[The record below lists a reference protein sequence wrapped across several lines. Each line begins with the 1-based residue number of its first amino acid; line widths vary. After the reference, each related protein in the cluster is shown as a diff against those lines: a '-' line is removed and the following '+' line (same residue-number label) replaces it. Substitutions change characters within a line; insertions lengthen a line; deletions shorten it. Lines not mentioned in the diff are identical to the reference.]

1 MFDDD
6 DKDEE
11 FLNEPIDGQM
21 SIFELPL
28 NNSNEDDEEEFD
40 NSPVEGQYSLFADEY
55 LSNIRTD
62 SDKVSSVRQEPKSV
76 CNKCEEDIDNSQS
89 VVDDYTCD
97 LNEQAQY
104 EQEETSGIDYQ
115 LPNEIDILKTDGGW
129 NELSRRKSDLEKEQ
143 DELYSN
149 ESATN
154 EIDGGTNDAM
164 DVDYE
169 NQDTSNDYELDIEDE
184 DNLSNDDSLSYGG
197 DFNCSDYSDSSDN
210 SNSSSDYNSI
220 GDDCSNSE
228 SGDNTLNESLEHGV
242 ESGEPYGCNDE
253 IDGGE
258 SLASGESEKAH
269 KSVCSDVFAESDSL
283 NTIRIK
289 TEKSKERKSNNMD
302 YENTDIKGKK
312 RNDGGH
318 TDYRIQSIDEVLHN
332 SMIPYS
338 EFVLLDRALPRVED
352 GLKPVQRRILYTM
365 IEQGLTPD
373 KPFRKCAKV
382 VGDCLG
388 KYHPHGDTSVYDAM
402 VRMAQPYNM
411 RGVLVQGH
419 GNFGSIDG
427 DSAAAMR
434 YTEAKLAPLAL
445 ELLRD
450 IDKDTVNW
458 SFNFDDSLKEPD
470 TLPGRFPNLLV
481 NGAMGIA
488 VGLATNIP
496 PHNLNEV
503 IDGVVA
509 LIEHP
514 NIPLK
519 DMMKIIKGPDFPTGG
534 IISTD
539 ELYQAYETGRGKITI
554 RAKTA
559 FEDAGAGKTNIVI
572 SEIPYQKNKASLLA
586 KIADIREDK
595 KGVLL
600 GIQDIKD
607 ESDRKGM
614 RAVITVKAGYD
625 ASDILKLLFKYSDLQ
640 SSFGINMVAIAD
652 GKPKQLSLMQI
663 LKYYLN
669 YQVEIIVRRTK
680 FDLNNAKERLHILE
694 GLHIAIV
701 NIDEVVQIIKTSKST
716 TEAKQRLRECF
727 LLSEKQAQAILD
739 MRLARLTS
747 LEVYKIEQEMQQ
759 LRELIEK
766 LTAILNSK
774 KLQLE
779 TIKTELLEIKRRHS
793 MPRATKIVKAFEE
806 IDVDSILEANKVVE
820 DTYVALTYGGTI
832 KRMQP
837 KHYETTV
844 KEFSPTL
851 TESELNY
858 NIIKTTT
865 DKSLVAFTNKGNAV
879 KIPVESLKEVKWR
892 DKGATLRSICKE
904 LDVDEK
910 FVAMFEVDDKSN
922 DELLFVTKQGM
933 SKRTLL
939 NKYAVSKQIYVA
951 IKLKEG
957 DALVSVCK
965 VIKGETLLMVTKQGM
980 ALNCDVEDIAVLER
994 VSQGAKA
1001 MSVNK
1006 GDNICYAG
1014 SIPMIGELVLATQ
1027 KGFGKRINLGNIELG
1042 KKANKGT
1049 KVFAM
1054 IENDSIVF
1062 ADVSNTNSLYAVK
1075 FSGNSEFAKRELRE
1089 FFPDSKKGKG
1099 KSLSINKNGDK
1110 INIVYKFNS

>member
-6 DKDEE
+6 ETDDE
-11 FLNEPIDGQM
+11 FRNDPIDGQM
-21 SIFELPL
+21 SIFELPV
-28 NNSNEDDEEEFD
+28 NEPTEEEPEID
-40 NSPVEGQYSLFADEY
+40 NEPCEGQYSMFEQDYLDSLGVSEHRDEDSDNAVSEDNSNNTTSSEYEDNSINTEYEDNCIDSYSINNNAD
-55 LSNIRTD
+55 SNYSVEEHSVEEESTTSEESTIEENTNDTDNTD
-62 SDKVSSVRQEPKSV
+62 S
-76 CNKCEEDIDNSQS
+76 
-89 VVDDYTCD
+89 
-97 LNEQAQY
+97 
-104 EQEETSGIDYQ
+104 IDY
-115 LPNEIDILKTDGGW
+115 NE
-129 NELSRRKSDLEKEQ
+129 NE
-143 DELYSN
+143 
-149 ESATN
+149 N
-154 EIDGGTNDAM
+154 EIDGGCDEGEDLDFNNTETIETCTN
-164 DVDYE
+164 E
-169 NQDTSNDYELDIEDE
+169 STTNS
-184 DNLSNDDSLSYGG
+184 DNENDD
-197 DFNCSDYSDSSDN
+197 DEN
-210 SNSSSDYNSI
+210 
-220 GDDCSNSE
+220 GDDEYSEREYTEIKDNEIEQAKEVTAEDDYTESNNIMAE
-228 SGDNTLNESLEHGV
+228 TDNV
-242 ESGEPYGCNDE
+242 Q
-253 IDGGE
+253 
-258 SLASGESEKAH
+258 
-269 KSVCSDVFAESDSL
+269 SVS
-283 NTIRIK
+283 IR
-289 TEKSKERKSNNMD
+289 TRNAKERMSSKMD
-302 YENTDIKGKK
+302 YENTEFKNKK
-312 RNDGGH
+312 HNDGGH
-318 TDYRIQSIDEVLHN
+318 SGYQMQSIDEVLHN

-373 KPFRKCAKV
+373 KPYRKCAKV

-450 IDKDTVNW
+450 IEKDTVNW

-514 NIPLK
+514 NITLK

-539 ELYQAYETGRGKITI
+539 ELYQAYETGRGKITV

-614 RAVITVKAGYD
+614 RAVITVKAGYNPT
-625 ASDILKLLFKYSDLQ
+625 DILHLLFKYSDLQ

-716 TEAKQRLRECF
+716 TEAKQRLRERF

-747 LEVYKIEQEMQQ
+747 LEVYKIEQEMEE
-759 LRELIEK
+759 LRILIQK

-779 TIKTELLEIKRRHS
+779 TIKEEMLEIKRRHS
-793 MPRATKIVKAFEE
+793 MPRMTKIVKAFNE

-820 DTYVALTYGGTI
+820 DTYVALTQNGTI

-837 KHYETTV
+837 KHFETTV
-844 KEFSPTL
+844 KEYNPQI

-858 NIIKTTT
+858 NIMKTTT
-865 DKSLVAFTNKGNAV
+865 DKALVAFTSKGNAV
-879 KIPVESLKEVKWR
+879 RINVEDLKEVKWR

-910 FVAMFEVDDKSN
+910 FVSMFEVDEKSK
-922 DELLFVTKQGM
+922 DELLFVTKLGM
-933 SKRTLL
+933 AKRTNLSEYSL
-939 NKYAVSKQIYVA
+939 SKQLYSA

-957 DALVSVCK
+957 DAVVNVCK
-965 VIKGETLLMVTKQGM
+965 VVKGETLLMITKQGL
-980 ALNCDVEDIAVLER
+980 ALNCDIGEISLIGR
-994 VSQGAKA
+994 VSLGVKA
-1001 MSVNK
+1001 MTLSENDYIV
-1006 GDNICYAG
+1006 YAS
-1014 SIPMIGELVLATQ
+1014 SIPMIGELVLATK
-1027 KGFGKRINLGNIELG
+1027 KGFGKRFNLGNIELS
-1042 KKANKGT
+1042 KKGRKGS

-1054 IENDSIVF
+1054 LDNDEIIF
-1062 ADVSNTNSLYAVK
+1062 ADVTNSTPIYVVK
-1075 FSGNSEFAKRELRE
+1075 FSGNDEFVKREFKE
-1089 FFPDSKKGKG
+1089 FFPDKKQGKG
-1099 KSLSINKNGDK
+1099 KSLSVNKSGDK
-1110 INIVYKFNS
+1110 ISAIYKFNS

>member
-6 DKDEE
+6 ENDDE
-11 FLNEPIDGQM
+11 LRNDPIDGQM
-21 SIFELPL
+21 SIFELPTREEP
-28 NNSNEDDEEEFD
+28 NEELGID
-40 NSPVEGQYSLFADEY
+40 NEPCEGQYSIFEQDYLSSINTKKCESENSNKISNQENIKEISNDEY
-55 LSNIRTD
+55 EKNRYIKENFEDKNILMEMCD
-62 SDKVSSVRQEPKSV
+62 
-76 CNKCEEDIDNSQS
+76 SQS
-89 VVDDYTCD
+89 V
-97 LNEQAQY
+97 
-104 EQEETSGIDYQ
+104 
-115 LPNEIDILKTDGGW
+115 
-129 NELSRRKSDLEKEQ
+129 RKIEVENVKEQ
-143 DELYSN
+143 
-149 ESATN
+149 
-154 EIDGGTNDAM
+154 M
-164 DVDYE
+164 
-169 NQDTSNDYELDIEDE
+169 
-184 DNLSNDDSLSYGG
+184 
-197 DFNCSDYSDSSDN
+197 SS
-210 SNSSSDYNSI
+210 
-220 GDDCSNSE
+220 
-228 SGDNTLNESLEHGV
+228 
-242 ESGEPYGCNDE
+242 
-253 IDGGE
+253 
-258 SLASGESEKAH
+258 
-269 KSVCSDVFAESDSL
+269 
-283 NTIRIK
+283 R
-289 TEKSKERKSNNMD
+289 MD
-302 YENTDIKGKK
+302 YENTENKK
-312 RNDGGH
+312 AKKNDDGH
-318 TDYRIQSIDEVLHN
+318 SGYQIQSIDEVLHN

-373 KPFRKCAKV
+373 KPYRKCAKV

-445 ELLRD
+445 DLLRD
-450 IDKDTVNW
+450 IEKDTVNW

-514 NIPLK
+514 SITLK
-519 DMMKIIKGPDFPTGG
+519 EMMKIIKGPDFPTGG

-539 ELYQAYETGRGKITI
+539 ELYQAYETGRGKILV

-572 SEIPYQKNKASLLA
+572 SEIPYQKNKATLLA

-614 RAVITVKAGYD
+614 RAVITVKAGYNPN
-625 ASDILKLLFKYSDLQ
+625 DILNLLFKYSDLQ

-669 YQVEIIVRRTK
+669 YQIEIIIRRTR

-716 TEAKQRLRECF
+716 TEAKERLRERF
-727 LLSEKQAQAILD
+727 LLSDKQAQAILD

-747 LEVYKIEQEMQQ
+747 LEVYKIEQEMTE
-759 LRELIEK
+759 LRTLIQK

-779 TIKTELLEIKRRHS
+779 TIKEEMLEIKRRHN
-793 MPRATKIVKAFEE
+793 MPRMTKIVKAFNE

-820 DTYVALTYGGTI
+820 DTYVSLTQNGTI

-837 KHYETTV
+837 KHFETTI
-844 KEFSPTL
+844 KEYTPQI

-858 NIIKTTT
+858 NILKTTT
-865 DKSLVAFTNKGNAV
+865 DKALVAFTNKGNAV
-879 KIPVESLKEVKWR
+879 KINVEDLKEVKWR
-892 DKGATLRSICKE
+892 DKGTSLRSVCKE

-910 FVAMFEVDDKSN
+910 FVSMFEIDDKSD

-933 SKRTLL
+933 AKRTKLSEYSL
-939 NKYAVSKQIYVA
+939 SKQLYVA
-951 IKLKEG
+951 MKLREG
-957 DALVSVCK
+957 DSVVNVCK
-965 VIKGETLLMVTKQGM
+965 VIKGETLLMITKQGL
-980 ALNCDVEDIAVLER
+980 ALNCDFSEISLIGR
-994 VSQGAKA
+994 VSLGVKA
-1001 MSVNK
+1001 ITLSENDGVV
-1006 GDNICYAG
+1006 YAS
-1014 SIPMIGELVLATQ
+1014 SIPMIGELVLATK
-1027 KGFGKRINLGNIELG
+1027 KGFGKRFNLGNIELS
-1042 KKANKGT
+1042 KKGRKGS
-1049 KVFAM
+1049 KVFA
-1054 IENDSIVF
+1054 ILENDEIIF
-1062 ADVSNTNSLYAVK
+1062 ADVTNLTPIYVVK
-1075 FSGNSEFAKRELRE
+1075 FSGNDNFIKRDFKE
-1089 FFPDSKKGKG
+1089 FFPDKKQGKG
-1099 KSLSINKNGDK
+1099 RSLSANKSGDK
-1110 INIVYKFNS
+1110 ISSIYKFNS

>member
-6 DKDEE
+6 ETDDE
-11 FLNEPIDGQM
+11 FRNDPIDGQM
-21 SIFELPL
+21 SIFEIPV
-28 NNSNEDDEEEFD
+28 NEPTDEESEVD
-40 NSPVEGQYSLFADEY
+40 NEPCEGQYSMFEQDY
-55 LSNIRTD
+55 LSSLGVGEHRNEDCDNII
-62 SDKVSSVRQEPKSV
+62 
-76 CNKCEEDIDNSQS
+76 EEDIEEDN
-89 VVDDYTCD
+89 VDY
-97 LNEQAQY
+97 NKI
-104 EQEETSGIDYQ
+104 TS
-115 LPNEIDILKTDGGW
+115 
-129 NELSRRKSDLEKEQ
+129 
-143 DELYSN
+143 
-149 ESATN
+149 
-154 EIDGGTNDAM
+154 EIDGGCNESKDLEYDDTETIDTCTNESTA
-164 DVDYE
+164 
-169 NQDTSNDYELDIEDE
+169 NNDNKNDDIYIEKESDEIETEEVPVE
-184 DNLSNDDSLSYGG
+184 DNN
-197 DFNCSDYSDSSDN
+197 
-210 SNSSSDYNSI
+210 
-220 GDDCSNSE
+220 
-228 SGDNTLNESLEHGV
+228 V
-242 ESGEPYGCNDE
+242 ESNNVM
-253 IDGGE
+253 
-258 SLASGESEKAH
+258 SETDNIQ
-269 KSVCSDVFAESDSL
+269 SVSVRTRNA
-283 NTIRIK
+283 
-289 TEKSKERKSNNMD
+289 KERTSGKMD
-302 YENTDIKGKK
+302 YENTEYKNKK
-312 RNDGGH
+312 HSDGGH
-318 TDYRIQSIDEVLHN
+318 NGYQMQSIDEVLHN

-373 KPFRKCAKV
+373 KPYRKCAKV

-450 IDKDTVNW
+450 IEKDTVNW

-514 NIPLK
+514 NITLK

-539 ELYQAYETGRGKITI
+539 ELYQAYETGRGKITV

-614 RAVITVKAGYD
+614 RAVITVKAGYNPT
-625 ASDILKLLFKYSDLQ
+625 DILHLLFKYSDLQ

-716 TEAKQRLRECF
+716 TEAKQRLRERF

-747 LEVYKIEQEMQQ
+747 LEVYKIEQEMEE
-759 LRELIEK
+759 LRILIQK

-779 TIKTELLEIKRRHS
+779 TIKEEMLEIKRRHS
-793 MPRATKIVKAFEE
+793 MPRMTKIVKAFDE

-820 DTYVALTYGGTI
+820 DTYVALTQNGTI

-837 KHYETTV
+837 KHFETTI
-844 KEFSPTL
+844 KEYNPSI
-851 TESELNY
+851 TESELNF
-858 NIIKTTT
+858 NILKTTT

-879 KIPVESLKEVKWR
+879 KINVEDLKEVKWR

-910 FVAMFEVDDKSN
+910 FVSMFDVDEKSK
-922 DELLFVTKQGM
+922 DELLFVTKFGM
-933 SKRTLL
+933 AKRTKLL
-939 NKYAVSKQIYVA
+939 EYSLSKQLYSA
-951 IKLKEG
+951 IKLKDG
-957 DALVSVCK
+957 DSVINVCK
-965 VIKGETLLMVTKQGM
+965 VIKGETFLMITKRGL
-980 ALNCDVEDIAVLER
+980 ALNCDFSEISLIGR
-994 VSQGAKA
+994 VSLGVKA
-1001 MSVNK
+1001 MTLNE
-1006 GDNICYAG
+1006 GDSIVYAS
-1014 SIPMIGELVLATQ
+1014 SIPMIGELVLATK
-1027 KGFGKRINLGNIELG
+1027 KGFGKRFNLGNIELS
-1042 KKANKGT
+1042 KKGRKGS

-1054 IENDSIVF
+1054 PENDEIIF
-1062 ADVSNTNSLYAVK
+1062 ADVTNLNPIYVVK
-1075 FSGNSEFAKRELRE
+1075 FSGNDDFVKRNLKE
-1089 FFPDSKKGKG
+1089 FFPDKKQGKG
-1099 KSLSINKNGDK
+1099 KSLSVNKNGDK
-1110 INIVYKFNS
+1110 ISAIYKFNL

>member
-6 DKDEE
+6 DKNEE

-21 SIFELPL
+21 SIFEFMF
-28 NNSNEDDEEEFD
+28 NNLSEEQEEVF
-40 NSPVEGQYSLFADEY
+40 NNAPTEGQYSLFDDDYLKSVGADLDNCSQHAEIENQEKYANNDTNTTDDTTIYKTSTIYSELENNNNEEDFLNLINFGANGEEVDDTEAKEGYISNAEENEDYLNDDESVADDECKECAQLDDEVDYDFGDGAEECYADEVCDGGY
-55 LSNIRTD
+55 GENVKPCNVDEEGAQLDVEAVGYGTDYADGDRGATDLENYDNGGGLIGENINENENLLDGEFEGNSTEKNIVKCNVFTETD
-62 SDKVSSVRQEPKSV
+62 SSNSLSIK
-76 CNKCEEDIDNSQS
+76 IDN
-89 VVDDYTCD
+89 
-97 LNEQAQY
+97 
-104 EQEETSGIDYQ
+104 
-115 LPNEIDILKTDGGW
+115 
-129 NELSRRKSDLEKEQ
+129 
-143 DELYSN
+143 
-149 ESATN
+149 
-154 EIDGGTNDAM
+154 
-164 DVDYE
+164 
-169 NQDTSNDYELDIEDE
+169 
-184 DNLSNDDSLSYGG
+184 
-197 DFNCSDYSDSSDN
+197 
-210 SNSSSDYNSI
+210 
-220 GDDCSNSE
+220 
-228 SGDNTLNESLEHGV
+228 
-242 ESGEPYGCNDE
+242 
-253 IDGGE
+253 
-258 SLASGESEKAH
+258 
-269 KSVCSDVFAESDSL
+269 
-283 NTIRIK
+283 
-289 TEKSKERKSNNMD
+289 SKERKGGKMN
-302 YENTDIKGKK
+302 YEKTDVKGKK

-318 TDYRIQSIDEVLHN
+318 NDYRIQSIDEVLHN

-373 KPFRKCAKV
+373 KPYRKCAKV

-509 LIEHP
+509 LIDRP
-514 NIPLK
+514 NITLK
-519 DMMKIIKGPDFPTGG
+519 DMLKIIKGPDFPTGG
-534 IISTD
+534 IVSTD
-539 ELYQAYETGRGKITI
+539 ELYQAYETGRGKITV
-554 RAKTA
+554 RAKTS

-614 RAVITVKAGYD
+614 RAVITVKAGYNPN
-625 ASDILKLLFKYSDLQ
+625 DILNLLFKYSDLQ

-716 TEAKQRLRECF
+716 TEAKVRLRERF

-747 LEVYKIEQEMQQ
+747 LEVYKIEQEMKE
-759 LRELIEK
+759 LKALIEK

-779 TIKTELLEIKRRHS
+779 TIKTEMLEIKRHHS
-793 MPRATKIVKAFEE
+793 MPRATKIVKAFDE

-820 DTYVALTYGGTI
+820 ETYVALTRSGTI

-837 KHYETTV
+837 KHFETTV
-844 KEFSPTL
+844 KEFGVGL
-851 TESELNY
+851 TENELNF

-865 DKSLVAFTNKGNAV
+865 DKSLVAFTTKGNVV
-879 KIPVESLKEVKWR
+879 KIAVEALKEVKWR
-892 DKGATLRSICKE
+892 DKGTALRAICKE

-910 FVAMFEVDDKSN
+910 FVSMFEMDEKST
-922 DELLFVTKQGM
+922 DELLFVTKLGM
-933 SKRTLL
+933 AKRTLL
-939 NKYAVSKQIYVA
+939 SKYAISKQVYVA

-957 DALVSVCK
+957 DAVVNVCK
-965 VIKGETLLMVTKQGM
+965 VNKNETLMMVTKHGM
-980 ALNCDVEDIAVLER
+980 ALNCDVGEIAVLER

-1001 MSVNK
+1001 MSLNK
-1006 GDNICYAG
+1006 DDAICYAS
-1014 SIPMIGELVLATQ
+1014 SIPITGELVLATQ
-1027 KGFGKRINLGNIELG
+1027 KGFGKRINMGNIELARKG
-1042 KKANKGT
+1042 NKGT
-1049 KVFAM
+1049 KVFPLLD
-1054 IENDSIVF
+1054 NDAIIF
-1062 ADVSNTNSLYAVK
+1062 ADVSKTDAIYAVK
-1075 FSGNSEFAKRELRE
+1075 FSGNDEFNKKELKE

-1110 INIVYKFNS
+1110 ISAVYKFIS

>member
-6 DKDEE
+6 ETDDE
-11 FLNEPIDGQM
+11 FRNDPIDGQM
-21 SIFELPL
+21 SIFELPV
-28 NNSNEDDEEEFD
+28 NEPTEEEPEVD
-40 NSPVEGQYSLFADEY
+40 NEPCEGQYSMFEQDY
-55 LSNIRTD
+55 LSSLGVGERRNEDCDNII
-62 SDKVSSVRQEPKSV
+62 
-76 CNKCEEDIDNSQS
+76 EEDIEEDD
-89 VVDDYTCD
+89 VDY
-97 LNEQAQY
+97 
-104 EQEETSGIDYQ
+104 
-115 LPNEIDILKTDGGW
+115 NEIT
-129 NELSRRKSDLEKEQ
+129 S
-143 DELYSN
+143 
-149 ESATN
+149 
-154 EIDGGTNDAM
+154 EIDGGCNESKDLEYDNTETIDTCINESTANND
-164 DVDYE
+164 
-169 NQDTSNDYELDIEDE
+169 NKNDDIYVEKESDEIETEEVSVE
-184 DNLSNDDSLSYGG
+184 DNN
-197 DFNCSDYSDSSDN
+197 
-210 SNSSSDYNSI
+210 
-220 GDDCSNSE
+220 
-228 SGDNTLNESLEHGV
+228 V
-242 ESGEPYGCNDE
+242 ESNNVM
-253 IDGGE
+253 
-258 SLASGESEKAH
+258 SETDNIQ
-269 KSVCSDVFAESDSL
+269 SVS
-283 NTIRIK
+283 IR
-289 TEKSKERKSNNMD
+289 TRNAKERTSGKMD
-302 YENTDIKGKK
+302 YENTEYKNKK
-312 RNDGGH
+312 HSDGGH
-318 TDYRIQSIDEVLHN
+318 NGYQMQSIDEVLHN

-373 KPFRKCAKV
+373 KPYRKCAKV

-450 IDKDTVNW
+450 IEKDTVNW

-514 NIPLK
+514 NITLK

-539 ELYQAYETGRGKITI
+539 ELYQAYETGRGKITV

-614 RAVITVKAGYD
+614 RAVITVKAGYNPT
-625 ASDILKLLFKYSDLQ
+625 DILHLLFKYSDLQ

-716 TEAKQRLRECF
+716 TEAKQRLRERF

-747 LEVYKIEQEMQQ
+747 LEVYKIEQEMEE
-759 LRELIEK
+759 LRILIQK

-779 TIKTELLEIKRRHS
+779 TIKEEMLEIKRRHS
-793 MPRATKIVKAFEE
+793 MPRMTKIVKAFDE

-820 DTYVALTYGGTI
+820 DTYVALTQNGAI

-837 KHYETTV
+837 KHFETTI
-844 KEFSPTL
+844 KEYSPSI
-851 TESELNY
+851 TESELNF
-858 NIIKTTT
+858 NILKTTT

-879 KIPVESLKEVKWR
+879 KINVEDLKEVKWR

-910 FVAMFEVDDKSN
+910 FVSMFEVDEKSK
-922 DELLFVTKQGM
+922 DELLFVTKFGM
-933 SKRTLL
+933 AKRTKLL
-939 NKYAVSKQIYVA
+939 EYSLSKQLYSA
-951 IKLKEG
+951 IKLKDG
-957 DALVSVCK
+957 DSVINVCK
-965 VIKGETLLMVTKQGM
+965 VIKGETLLMITKQGL
-980 ALNCDVEDIAVLER
+980 ALNCDFSEISLIGR
-994 VSQGAKA
+994 VSLGVKA
-1001 MSVNK
+1001 MTLNE
-1006 GDNICYAG
+1006 GDSIVYAS
-1014 SIPMIGELVLATQ
+1014 SIPMIGELVLATK
-1027 KGFGKRINLGNIELG
+1027 KGFGKRFNLGNIELS
-1042 KKANKGT
+1042 KKGRKGS

-1054 IENDSIVF
+1054 PENDEIIF
-1062 ADVSNTNSLYAVK
+1062 ADVTNLNPIYVVK
-1075 FSGNSEFAKRELRE
+1075 FSGNDDFAKRNLKE
-1089 FFPDSKKGKG
+1089 FFPDKKQGKG
-1099 KSLSINKNGDK
+1099 KSLSVNKNGDK
-1110 INIVYKFNS
+1110 ISAIYKFNL

>member
-6 DKDEE
+6 ETDDE
-11 FLNEPIDGQM
+11 FRNDPIDGQM
-21 SIFELPL
+21 SIFELPV
-28 NNSNEDDEEEFD
+28 NEPTEEEPEVD
-40 NSPVEGQYSLFADEY
+40 NEPCEGQYSMFEQDY
-55 LSNIRTD
+55 LSSLGVGEHRNENCDNII
-62 SDKVSSVRQEPKSV
+62 
-76 CNKCEEDIDNSQS
+76 EEDIEEDN
-89 VVDDYTCD
+89 VDY
-97 LNEQAQY
+97 
-104 EQEETSGIDYQ
+104 
-115 LPNEIDILKTDGGW
+115 NEIT
-129 NELSRRKSDLEKEQ
+129 S
-143 DELYSN
+143 
-149 ESATN
+149 
-154 EIDGGTNDAM
+154 EIDGGCNESKDLEYDNTETIDTCINESTANSDNKND
-164 DVDYE
+164 
-169 NQDTSNDYELDIEDE
+169 DIYVEKESDEVETEEVPVE
-184 DNLSNDDSLSYGG
+184 DNN
-197 DFNCSDYSDSSDN
+197 
-210 SNSSSDYNSI
+210 
-220 GDDCSNSE
+220 
-228 SGDNTLNESLEHGV
+228 V
-242 ESGEPYGCNDE
+242 ESNNVMLETDN
-253 IDGGE
+253 IQ
-258 SLASGESEKAH
+258 
-269 KSVCSDVFAESDSL
+269 SVS
-283 NTIRIK
+283 IR
-289 TEKSKERKSNNMD
+289 TRNAKERTSGKMD
-302 YENTDIKGKK
+302 YENTEYKNNKHS
-312 RNDGGH
+312 DGGH
-318 TDYRIQSIDEVLHN
+318 NGYQMQSIDEVLHN

-373 KPFRKCAKV
+373 KPYRKCAKV

-450 IDKDTVNW
+450 IEKDTVNW

-514 NIPLK
+514 NITLK

-539 ELYQAYETGRGKITI
+539 ELCQAYETGRGKITV

-586 KIADIREDK
+586 KVADIREDK

-614 RAVITVKAGYD
+614 RAVITVKAGYNPT
-625 ASDILKLLFKYSDLQ
+625 DILHLLFKYSDLQ

-716 TEAKQRLRECF
+716 TEAKQRLRERF

-747 LEVYKIEQEMQQ
+747 LEVYKIEQEMEE
-759 LRELIEK
+759 LRILIQK

-779 TIKTELLEIKRRHS
+779 TIKEEMLEIKRRHS
-793 MPRATKIVKAFEE
+793 MPRMTKIVKAFDE

-820 DTYVALTYGGTI
+820 DTYVALTQNGTI

-837 KHYETTV
+837 KHFETTI
-844 KEFSPTL
+844 KEYSPSI
-851 TESELNY
+851 TESELNF
-858 NIIKTTT
+858 NILKTTT
-865 DKSLVAFTNKGNAV
+865 DKSLVAFTNKGNSV
-879 KIPVESLKEVKWR
+879 KINVEDLKEVKWR

-910 FVAMFEVDDKSN
+910 FVSMFEVDEKSK
-922 DELLFVTKQGM
+922 DELLFVTKFGM
-933 SKRTLL
+933 AKRTKLL
-939 NKYAVSKQIYVA
+939 EYSLSKQLYSA
-951 IKLKEG
+951 IKLKDG
-957 DALVSVCK
+957 DSVINVCK
-965 VIKGETLLMVTKQGM
+965 VIKGETLLMITKQGL
-980 ALNCDVEDIAVLER
+980 ALNCDVSEISLIGR
-994 VSQGAKA
+994 VSLGVKA
-1001 MSVNK
+1001 MTLNE
-1006 GDNICYAG
+1006 GDSIVYAS
-1014 SIPMIGELVLATQ
+1014 SIPMIGELVLATK
-1027 KGFGKRINLGNIELG
+1027 KGFGKRFNLGNIELS
-1042 KKANKGT
+1042 KKGRKGS

-1054 IENDSIVF
+1054 PENDEIIF
-1062 ADVSNTNSLYAVK
+1062 ADVTNLNPIYVVK
-1075 FSGNSEFAKRELRE
+1075 FSGNDDFAKRNLKE
-1089 FFPDSKKGKG
+1089 FFPDKKQGKG
-1099 KSLSINKNGDK
+1099 KSLSVNKNGDK
-1110 INIVYKFNS
+1110 ISAIYKFNL